1 MDVIARAAAAA
12 VIGSILALLLRRY
25 TPELSL
31 LLAIATGAVILWIC
45 AGIASHVAE
54 ALRDLAEKGDIS
66 AVYVSPVMKCIG
78 IGLVTDL
85 AAQICR
91 DAQQGSIASGVELC
105 GTLCALAVSLP
116 LIQAILS
123 TVEKLL

>member
-1 MDVIARAAAAA
+1 MDIIFRAAAAA

-31 LLAIATGAVILWIC
+31 LLAIVTGAFILWIC
-45 AGIASHVAE
+45 AGIASHVTDT
-54 ALRDLAEKGDIS
+54 LRSVSEGADIPS
-66 AVYVSPVMKCIG
+66 SYVSPVMKCIG
-78 IGLVTDL
+78 IGLVTNL
-85 AAQICR
+85 SAQICR
-91 DAQQGSIASGVELC
+91 DAQQGSVAAGVELC

-116 LIQAILS
+116 LIRAILS

>member
-1 MDVIARAAAAA
+1 MDIIARAAAAA
-12 VIGSILALLLRRY
+12 VIGSILVLLLRRY

-31 LLAIATGAVILWIC
+31 LLAVVTGAVIVWIC
-45 AGIASHVAE
+45 AGIAAHVTE
-54 ALRDLAEKGDIS
+54 ALRSVSEKGGIPS
-66 AVYVSPVMKCIG
+66 TYVSPVMKCIG
-78 IGLVTDL
+78 IGLVTNL

-91 DAQQGSIASGVELC
+91 DAQQGSIAAGVELC

-116 LIQAILS
+116 LIQAVLA